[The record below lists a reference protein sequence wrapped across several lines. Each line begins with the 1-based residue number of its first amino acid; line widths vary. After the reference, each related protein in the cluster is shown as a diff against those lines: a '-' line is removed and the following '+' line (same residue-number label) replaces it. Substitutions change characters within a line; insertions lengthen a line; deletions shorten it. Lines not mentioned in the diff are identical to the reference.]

1 MKNFKDLVSEV
12 AINPKAPEEKRFKD
26 QHTIEVIPHPVAPDH
41 VFTGEIPGI
50 EKAARGPDQKGDE
63 NYDKA
68 YKKKVAQ
75 TLPNR
80 GTGDGKDI
88 DDVKKEEKY
97 IAKKSIT
104 EILGVNKK
112 KDEKKDDA
120 ESMEEEGGMPSKSHV
135 MDMCKDGLTFAEIKK
150 MHPEADEDK
159 LKAMVDACNDEVE
172 EAHYSGSLN
181 AEKKPVKKAATK
193 EDKVDAKDNMD
204 SLEPEAKPIN
214 KPKPSPTQVTIK
226 DSNGKT
232 LSMTFKEM
240 LNKVSTEEELLESPQ
255 QEIPM
260 MMKQLHFIAYAS
272 EEIGDYLKTEGQD
285 PEEWWQNKL
294 AEVFSNVKSLYA
306 YAKGDQMVNS
316 RPLSAS
322 KMYKAPMSYES
333 IKAGSF
339 ELQSETVI
347 EVSED
352 DATVLNKMFS
362 ELTETNTKEMYSV
375 LVADEAGYNEILEFA
390 KENV

>member
-12 AINPKAPEEKRFKD
+12 AQPVAPEEKRFKD

-41 VFTGEIPGI
+41 VFSGEIPGKG
-50 EKAARGPDQKGDE
+50 EAARPADQKGDE

-68 YKKKVAQ
+68 YKKKTAQ
-75 TLPNR
+75 TLPQR

-88 DDVKKEEKY
+88 DDVKNEEKD
-97 IAKKSIT
+97 IVKKSIT

-112 KDEKKDDA
+112 KEAKKDDS
-120 ESMEEEGGMPSKSHV
+120 EEMEEAMEASCGCGPDCGHCGGKHEASEIGKTCSCCDNKIEAIKEGGCS
-135 MDMCKDGLTFAEIKK
+135 D
-150 MHPEADEDK
+150 
-159 LKAMVDACNDEVE
+159 
-172 EAHYSGSLN
+172 SLN
-181 AEKKPVKKAATK
+181 AEKKPVKKATTK
-193 EDKVDAKDNMD
+193 EDKVDAKDNKD
-204 SLEPEAKPIN
+204 SLEPEAKPIK
-214 KPKPSPTQVTIK
+214 KPKVSPTQVTIK

-240 LNKVSTEEELLESPQ
+240 LSKVSTEEELLESPQ

-260 MMKQLHFIAYAS
+260 MQKQLHFITYAS
-272 EEIGDYLKTEGQD
+272 EEIGDYLKAEGQD

-306 YAKGDQMVNS
+306 YAKGDQMVNGK
-316 RPLSAS
+316 PLSAS
-322 KMYKAPMSYES
+322 KMYKAGMSYES
-333 IKAGSF
+333 IEAGSF

-347 EVSED
+347 EVSEE

-390 KENV
+390 KENA

>member
-12 AINPKAPEEKRFKD
+12 AQPQAPEERRFKD

-41 VFTGEIPGI
+41 VFTGEIPGLTDGKRPADNDNA
-50 EKAARGPDQKGDE
+50 EAD
-63 NYDKA
+63 YDKA
-68 YKKKVAQ
+68 YKTKVDN
-75 TLPNR
+75 TLPQR
-80 GTGDGKDI
+80 GTGQGKPVAEDSNI
-88 DDVKKEEKY
+88 L
-97 IAKKSIT
+97 KKSIT

-112 KDEKKDDA
+112 KNDDKKDDE
-120 ESMEEEGGMPSKSHV
+120 ESMEEKVTCPKCEGKGCDHCDGKGYHIKEGGCSG
-135 MDMCKDGLTFAEIKK
+135 DT
-150 MHPEADEDK
+150 
-159 LKAMVDACNDEVE
+159 LK
-172 EAHYSGSLN
+172 
-181 AEKKPVKKAATK
+181 AEKKPVKKAETK
-193 EDKVDAKDNMD
+193 EDKVDAGDNKD
-204 SLEPEAKPIN
+204 SLEPEAKPIK
-214 KPKPSPTQVTIK
+214 KPKASPTQVTIK

-240 LNKVSTEEELLESPQ
+240 LSKVSTEEELLESPQ

-260 MMKQLHFIAYAS
+260 MMKQLHFITYAS

-316 RPLSAS
+316 KPLSAA
-322 KMYKAPMSYES
+322 KMYKASKQYES
-333 IKAGSF
+333 IEVGSF
-339 ELQSETVI
+339 ELQNETVM
-347 EVSED
+347 EVSEE

>member
-12 AINPKAPEEKRFKD
+12 AQPVAPEEKRFKD

-41 VFTGEIPGI
+41 VFTGEIPGKG
-50 EKAARGPDQKGDE
+50 EAARPADQKGDE

-68 YKKKVAQ
+68 YKKKTAQ
-75 TLPNR
+75 TLPQR

-88 DDVKKEEKY
+88 DDVKKEEKD
-97 IAKKSIT
+97 IVKKSIT

-112 KDEKKDDA
+112 KEAKKDDSEDMEEAAGFCSDKCCGSDVKAEDCVCESDCPHCDCNVA
-120 ESMEEEGGMPSKSHV
+120 ES
-135 MDMCKDGLTFAEIKK
+135 TIK
-150 MHPEADEDK
+150 
-159 LKAMVDACNDEVE
+159 
-172 EAHYSGSLN
+172 
-181 AEKKPVKKAATK
+181 AEKKPAAKATTK
-193 EDKVDAKDNMD
+193 EDKVDAKGNKD
-204 SLEPEAKPIN
+204 SLEPEAKTIK

-240 LNKVSTEEELLESPQ
+240 LDKVSTEEELLESPQ

-260 MMKQLHFIAYAS
+260 MMKQLHFITYAS

-294 AEVFSNVKSLYA
+294 AEVFGNVKSLYA
-306 YAKGDQMVNS
+306 YAKGDQMVNGK
-316 RPLSAS
+316 PLSAA
-322 KMYKAPMSYES
+322 KMYKASKQYES
-333 IKAGSF
+333 IEVGSF
-339 ELQSETVI
+339 ELQNETVM
-347 EVSED
+347 EVSEE

>member
-12 AINPKAPEEKRFKD
+12 AQPVAPEEKRFKD
-26 QHTIEVIPHPVAPDH
+26 QHMIEVIPHPVAPDY
-41 VFTGEIPGI
+41 VFSGEIPGKG
-50 EKAARGPDQKGDE
+50 EAARPADQKGDG

-68 YKKKVAQ
+68 YKKKTAQ
-75 TLPNR
+75 TLPQR

-88 DDVKKEEKY
+88 DDVKNEEKD
-97 IAKKSIT
+97 IVKKSIT

-112 KDEKKDDA
+112 KEAKKDDS
-120 ESMEEEGGMPSKSHV
+120 EEMEEAMEASCGCGPDCGHCGGKHEASEIGKTCSCCDNKIEAIKEGGS
-135 MDMCKDGLTFAEIKK
+135 D
-150 MHPEADEDK
+150 
-159 LKAMVDACNDEVE
+159 
-172 EAHYSGSLN
+172 SLN
-181 AEKKPVKKAATK
+181 AEKKSVKKATTK
-193 EDKVDAKDNMD
+193 EDKVDAKDNKD

>member
-1 MKNFKDLVSEV
+1 MKNFKDIFSEV
-12 AINPKAPEEKRFKD
+12 AQPKAPEEKRFKD

-50 EKAARGPDQKGDE
+50 EKAANGPDQKGDSS
-63 NYDKA
+63 YDLA
-68 YKKKVAQ
+68 YKTKVAQ
-75 TLPNR
+75 TLPQR
-80 GTGDGKDI
+80 AGAGKQ
-88 DDVKKEEKY
+88 V
-97 IAKKSIT
+97 AKQVAEQKSIT

-112 KDEKKDDA
+112 KDDKKDDG
-120 ESMEEEGGMPSKSHV
+120 EEMEEAMEATCGCGPDCGHCGGKHESSEIGKICSCCDNKIEAIKEGGCS
-135 MDMCKDGLTFAEIKK
+135 D
-150 MHPEADEDK
+150 
-159 LKAMVDACNDEVE
+159 
-172 EAHYSGSLN
+172 SLN

-204 SLEPEAKPIN
+204 SLEPEAKLIKN
-214 KPKPSPTQVTIK
+214 PKPSPTQVTIK

-232 LSMTFKEM
+232 ISMTFKEM

-260 MMKQLHFIAYAS
+260 MMKQLHFISYAA
-272 EEIGDYLKTEGQD
+272 EEIGDYLRMPGQD